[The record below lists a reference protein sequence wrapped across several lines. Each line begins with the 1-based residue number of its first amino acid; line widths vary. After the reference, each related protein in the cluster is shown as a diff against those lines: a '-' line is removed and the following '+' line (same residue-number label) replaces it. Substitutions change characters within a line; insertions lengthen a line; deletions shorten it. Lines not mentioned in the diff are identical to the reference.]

1 MIIDRYPSTIQ
12 MHDQRRLILKSSLNF
27 AALTVLGSAAILSPR
42 QAQAAWAREAF
53 TAPGMAEAVQQALGK
68 DKGIRSD
75 EVVIDAPSYIKD
87 PSIVE
92 VTVSSGLPEVNA
104 IAILVRENLLPLAA
118 LYMLPENTE
127 PFVTTRLDI
136 HRTTEVVAVIRS
148 GRKLYSNFR
157 QIIVI
162 ENLSPSINTLD
173 EYPLELDAEM
183 LDLLE

>member
-1 MIIDRYPSTIQ
+1 MRQ
-12 MHDQRRLILKSSLNF
+12 QRRLILKSSLSI
-27 AALTVLGSAAILSPR
+27 ASLTVLGSGAILSPR
-42 QAQAAWAREAF
+42 LAQAAWAREAF
-53 TAPGMAEAVQQALGK
+53 TAPGMAEAVQLALGK

-75 EVVIDAPSYIKD
+75 EIIIDAPSYIKD

-92 VTVSSGLPEVNA
+92 VKVSTGIPKVNA

-118 LYMLPENTE
+118 LYILPESTE

-136 HRTTEVVAVIRS
+136 HRTTEVIAVIRS

-157 QIIVI
+157 QIIVTD
-162 ENLSPSINTLD
+162 NLNPSVNTLD
-173 EYPLELDAEM
+173 EYPLELDADL